1 MILGAHLSIAGGLE
15 QALVKAGEYGFDAV
29 ALFLRNQR
37 QWAASPMSE
46 QTVEAFRRL
55 RQELNIQ
62 AVVAHG
68 SYLLNLAG
76 QGEVYRRSMDAM
88 VDDLE
93 RCRRLG
99 IEDLV
104 IHPGSC
110 EDEQAGLERIS
121 QAVRELLD
129 RSARSVRVVLETTAG
144 QGACLGWRFEH
155 LAEMIRRCGR
165 PARVGVCI
173 DTAHIFA
180 AGYDIRSAEAYEQ
193 TMTQFER
200 IVGLERLRV
209 VHVNDSTRELGSRVD
224 RHAHIGHGQIGLTAF
239 HSLVNDARLAAVPLI
254 LETPKGEDEQGRDW
268 DAVNARRLRRLKK

>member
-15 QALVKAGEYGFDAV
+15 QALIKAGRYGFEAV

-37 QWAASPMSE
+37 QWAAPPLSE
-46 QTVEAFRRL
+46 QTVEVFRRL
-55 RQELNIQ
+55 RRELNIR

-76 QGEVYRRSMDAM
+76 EGEVCRRSMDAM
-88 VDDLE
+88 VDDLD

-110 EDEQAGLERIS
+110 QDEQVGLERIS
-121 QAVRELLD
+121 RAVRELLE
-129 RSARSVRVVLETTAG
+129 RSARPVRVVLETTAG
-144 QGACLGWRFEH
+144 QGSCVGWRFEH
-155 LAEMIRRCGR
+155 LAEMIRRSGGS
-165 PARVGVCI
+165 ARVGVCI

-224 RHAHIGHGQIGLTAF
+224 RHAHIGRGRIGLGGF
-239 HSLVNDARLAAVPLI
+239 RCLVNDPRLARVPLI
-254 LETPKGEDEQGRDW
+254 LETPKGEDERGRDW
-268 DAVNARRLRRLKK
+268 DIVNARRLRRLRK